1 MKSTL
6 FLLSTLALVSAQI
19 TEPASSTTSSAA
31 APVITDPPTLAPGEF
46 YIMPYNEEL
55 LENIKNEDI
64 QFLPDVTVLV
74 GSRDGAQTTIV
85 PAWLYFSSIL
95 MGLGM
100 LYNIPPFTKLDP
112 EAAAAM
118 NVAPQLSEATSI
130 TTFTTVVRPT
140 DEAKDKEE

>member
-1 MKSTL
+1 MSPH
-6 FLLSTLALVSAQI
+6 SALKMPP
-19 TEPASSTTSSAA
+19 EPASSTTSSAA
-31 APVITDPPTLAPGEF
+31 APVIIDPPKLAPGEI
-46 YIMPYNEEL
+46 YMVPYNEEL
-55 LENIKNEDI
+55 LENIKKPEDF

-74 GSRDGAQTTIV
+74 GSRDGAQTTII

-100 LYNIPPFTKLDP
+100 PYNIPPFTKLDP